1 MKRDMDM
8 IRAILMDIEENAN
21 INGKFTISDADFA
34 VAGAERTAVQY
45 HLRLLLDAGYI
56 EGQDIL
62 GDGATTAAH
71 GFLKPDSAVALS
83 SAGIAILVTR
93 MTWDGHDFLD
103 TVRDSKIWEKTKDA
117 LKGVGGVGVDTIK
130 DVAKE
135 IGKAVINHQ
144 VKKHTGIDLGL

>member
-56 EGQDIL
+56 EGRDIL
-62 GDGATTAAH
+62 GDAATNAAQSI
-71 GFLKPDSAVALS
+71 LKTDSKLS
-83 SAGIAILVTR
+83 STGIAVLVTR